1 MKILV
6 ADDNHILANLL
17 ADYLRLSGHEILTT
31 YDGRSASAC
40 CRRQRFDAI
49 VIDLLMP
56 DIHGIEVL
64 EELYAD
70 GRMPQTILISGF
82 PELLDEIAP
91 RLSMIRVETVIQKPF
106 LFAELDEVL
115 SRLGPSDMADQD
127 AVQAPTLDM
136 RQPPYDHGKPGEPL

>member
-6 ADDNHILANLL
+6 ADDNHILANVL
-17 ADYLRLSGHEILTT
+17 ADYLRLRGHEILTT

-64 EELYAD
+64 EQLYAD
-70 GRMPQTILISGF
+70 GRMPRTILISGF

-91 RLSMIRVETVIQKPF
+91 RLATIRVENVIQKPF

-115 SRLGPSDMADQD
+115 TQLGPSDTAAQA
-127 AVQAPTLDM
+127 AVQAPTLDTS
-136 RQPPYDHGKPGEPL
+136 QLPNAHSKPGEPL